1 MAVVW
6 EQGFSGD
13 GLFQAL
19 REHFIPYLD
28 TLKGEEYGE
37 NIQHGTGRPHAQP

>member
-1 MAVVW
+1 MSPQMAVVW

-28 TLKGEEYGE
+28 
-37 NIQHGTGRPHAQP
+37 I